1 MMYYE
6 LSPRYDSRA
15 SFYGKAHIKE
25 TTKSYILVSYD
36 TEILKLDKN
45 TGKIKFL
52 CSNDWAFSRTTIRH
66 INEFLKQYT
75 NENPKSKKELLQ
87 MAKGA

>member
-6 LSPRYDSRA
+6 LFPRYDSRA

-25 TTKSYILVSYD
+25 TAKSYILISYD
-36 TEILKLDKN
+36 TEILKLDKS
-45 TGKIKFL
+45 TGKIKFI
-52 CSNDWAFSRTTIRH
+52 CSDEWAFSQTTNRH

-75 NENPKSKKELLQ
+75 NETPKSKKELLQ